1 MAKHKFFREGF
12 PPAAQ
17 SDAAAQTHAGDFEV
31 DLNTASFEELCRIPV
46 LGLERAR
53 ALIDARPFTRWE
65 QVRHLPDFNDEIV
78 RDLKA
83 GGARLRK
90 AA

>member
-1 MAKHKFFREGF
+1 MTKEIIKFKSKNRQKPEYSREGM
-12 PPAAQ
+12 AQ
-17 SDAAAQTHAGDFEV
+17 QKDFER
-31 DLNTASFEELCRIPV
+31 E
-46 LGLERAR
+46 
-53 ALIDARPFTRWE
+53 RPFTRWE